1 MVELERKKSIFIR
14 KRQKMA
20 KIIERIIKIQI
31 HITFQKI
38 TKSKQKCAEF
48 INRKQEKKKHF
59 KSEIKRQKFRI

>member
-31 HITFQKI
+31 HITFL
-38 TKSKQKCAEF
+38 ED
-48 INRKQEKKKHF
+48 N
-59 KSEIKRQKFRI
+59 